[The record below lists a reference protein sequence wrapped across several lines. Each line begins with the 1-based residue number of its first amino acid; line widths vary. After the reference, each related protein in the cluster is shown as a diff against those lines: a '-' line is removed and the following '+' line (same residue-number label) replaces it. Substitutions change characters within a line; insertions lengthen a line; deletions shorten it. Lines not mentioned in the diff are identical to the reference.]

1 MSKSF
6 LKDIDRDENEVATVA
21 MRGPVDLPT
30 GIATYLAQRKEQL
43 IRDIETVGEFEA
55 KNRAWR
61 IQALYRIAREL
72 SLNEEIKPRR
82 GRPPKVAP
90 MAVLKIEPGVSIEKR
105 EGKSSERHLVD
116 LARLLTPD
124 GWREA
129 VGEKLE
135 KIADSALQVI
145 LERRDVPEH
154 QAVRDEAMKLIRFL
168 GNVEAAGRQAAVTL
182 VANRQKGQIYANG

>member
-1 MSKSF
+1 
-6 LKDIDRDENEVATVA
+6 

-61 IQALYRIAREL
+61 IQALYKIAREL

-154 QAVRDEAMKLIRFL
+154 QAVRDEAIKLIRFL
-168 GNVEAAGRQAAVTL
+168 GNVEAAGRQAAVAL